1 MEEAAC
7 QQRYNYHLWMA
18 LSRMCVSLSTTLRST
33 DKCDNSQT
41 IDCCNER
48 YFKEASVDIVKK
60 AVVLMKPHFKLRH
73 FGKENDHD
81 SFHGVDG
88 VSAVVTTAT
97 GEDMLWIVDVLGK
110 AVSNDG
116 HQECIIK
123 LAHSQAF
130 HHFLIILSCASC
142 LWARYHGYMLLNVMY
157 CNYACNYVSIISST
171 SIIAE
176 KGGD

>member
-1 MEEAAC
+1 MWYTAAVQAMEEAAC

-33 DKCDNSQT
+33 DQSDNSQT

-81 SFHGVDG
+81 NSLHGVDG
-88 VSAVVTTAT
+88 ASAVVAT
-97 GEDMLWIVDVLGK
+97 GEDVLWIADVLGK
-110 AVSNDG
+110 AVSNDDD
-116 HQECIIK
+116 QECIIK
-123 LAHSQAF
+123 MADSQAF

-142 LWARYHGYMLLNVMY
+142 LWARYDS
-157 CNYACNYVSIISST
+157 YVYSSYLT
-171 SIIAE
+171 L
-176 KGGD
+176 